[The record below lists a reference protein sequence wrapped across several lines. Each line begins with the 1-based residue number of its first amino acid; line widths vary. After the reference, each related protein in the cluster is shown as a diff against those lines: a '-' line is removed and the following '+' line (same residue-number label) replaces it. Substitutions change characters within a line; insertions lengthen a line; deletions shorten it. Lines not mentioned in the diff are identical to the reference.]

1 MDKRFVDKSINKST
15 DKSIDKIINKGACR
29 QKYK

>member
-1 MDKRFVDKSINKST
+1 MDKRVVDKSINKST
-15 DKSIDKIINKGACR
+15 NKSIDKIIKKGTCR